1 VIYALVLGWPAG
13 EFVIES
19 LGTASQAQAGKIKEV
34 RLLGTDER
42 LKWAQTADGLHV
54 DLPLR
59 YHPTADY
66 AAALKIF
73 LT

>member
-13 EFVIES
+13 EFVVES
-19 LGTASQAQAGKIKEV
+19 LGTASPAQPGKIKEV
-34 RLLGTDER
+34 RLLGTDKK
-42 LKWAQTADGLHV
+42 LKWNQAAQGLRV
-54 DLPLR
+54 ELPNE
-59 YHPTADY
+59 YHPKSDY